1 MNIYFRANFAYNIST
16 KVGGK
21 MNKIVKF
28 VDDSGILFT
37 KDVIKAGYS
46 KTQLYTFI
54 QKYGYEQVGHGVYA
68 SPECWTDDLFILSTR
83 CPQGVFSHDEA
94 LYYYGL
100 VDREPMQKTI
110 TVYTGYGTGRLVM
123 DGIKVYTVKKELLE
137 LGKIVITNSYGHKI
151 PIYDMERTICDLI
164 RSRSCF
170 EIQDFQGALKA
181 YVKRKDKDLNRLMAY
196 AQKFRE
202 YKRIRE
208 YMEVLL

>member
-1 MNIYFRANFAYNIST
+1 MNIYFRANVAYNIST

-21 MNKIVKF
+21 MNKIVNF